1 MFLNLFYKPKTVH
14 KLLFFLSVNP
24 YHVPTAFN
32 TMNNDISQL
41 VPTRN
46 DDVMKLIGQN
56 HTTYI

>member
-46 DDVMKLIGQN
+46 DDVMKLIG
-56 HTTYI
+56 